1 MKIGFHNVKIL
12 FTDFLKLSANFSKK
26 VFNIFFN
33 KKLKTQIMPITADN
47 ISRTPPSHDKS
58 YFKDEIFFPVNSPR
72 YTTRIFT
79 IKVMKA
85 VLNEFALKADG
96 EDRLLTLTPV
106 AGNAAALLDEQDAVP
121 LDQLFARQAGLA

>member
-1 MKIGFHNVKIL
+1 
-12 FTDFLKLSANFSKK
+12 
-26 VFNIFFN
+26 
-33 KKLKTQIMPITADN
+33 MPITADN

-85 VLNEFALKADG
+85 VLNEFAPRNPAFIPTATESAESASASAILSDIERTFEKS
-96 EDRLLTLTPV
+96 ES
-106 AGNAAALLDEQDAVP
+106 AV
-121 LDQLFARQAGLA
+121 LSSR